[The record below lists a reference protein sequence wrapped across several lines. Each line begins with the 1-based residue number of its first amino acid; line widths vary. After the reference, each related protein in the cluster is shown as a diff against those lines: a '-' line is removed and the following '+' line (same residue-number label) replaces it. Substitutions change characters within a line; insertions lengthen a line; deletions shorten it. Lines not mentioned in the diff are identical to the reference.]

1 MKANYKLRVLAA
13 VCAAIASSPLAAV
26 AQTTP
31 ATSPGVTTSDTTMV
45 NDRGDRR
52 EHHNYGWIGLV
63 GLLGLAG
70 LMGKKYD
77 PRLHDATT
85 GRPNPRI

>member
-1 MKANYKLRVLAA
+1 MKTNLKLRALAM
-13 VCAAIASSPLAAV
+13 VCAAIALSPLAGV

-31 ATSPGVTTSDTTMV
+31 ANSPGLTPADTTMV
-45 NDRGDRR
+45 DDRADRH

-70 LMGKKYD
+70 LMGKKHD
-77 PRLHDATT
+77 DRLPRDS
-85 GRPNPRI
+85 RK